1 MKANIKYK
9 LNSEESIVFL
19 DVKSFYTNVPLKDTI
34 DIALILYV
42 MMKEID
48 SSNQTLILKILF
60 LAQNFLKVGM
70 LQGKLEIEPQLRMKG
85 NGKKFALKNL
95 SDRQVRPPRK
105 MHRKSAK
112 ELDDIKLQGWV
123 DELLSVG
130 PKHRERDKF
139 NDVHF
144 LADIYKVFL
153 NLN

>member
-1 MKANIKYK
+1 MAIFNYV
-9 LNSEESIVFL
+9 LRRA
-19 DVKSFYTNVPLKDTI
+19 KDNTF
-34 DIALILYV
+34 ATRL
-42 MMKEID
+42 
-48 SSNQTLILKILF
+48 SHC
-60 LAQNFLKVGM
+60 
-70 LQGKLEIEPQLRMKG
+70 
-85 NGKKFALKNL
+85 KKNENL

>member
-85 NGKKFALKNL
+85 NGKSHFTPKL
-95 SDRQVRPPRK
+95 PPI
-105 MHRKSAK
+105 
-112 ELDDIKLQGWV
+112 L
-123 DELLSVG
+123 
-130 PKHRERDKF
+130 
-139 NDVHF
+139 
-144 LADIYKVFL
+144 
-153 NLN
+153 